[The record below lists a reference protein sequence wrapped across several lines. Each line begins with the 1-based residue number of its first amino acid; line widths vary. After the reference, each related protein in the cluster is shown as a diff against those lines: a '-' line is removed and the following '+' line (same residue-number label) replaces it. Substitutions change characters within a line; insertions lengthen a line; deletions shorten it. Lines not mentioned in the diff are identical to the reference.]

1 MAEQEEKIFQERFKS
16 LIKSFVT
23 NAKINLGQKKNPLT
37 GETNKNIDQAKQ
49 QIEMLKMLQV
59 KTEGNLKEG
68 EKKLL
73 DEKVSTLKKLYVQ
86 EKMDE

>member
-1 MAEQEEKIFQERFKS
+1 MAEQEEKIYRERFKS

-37 GETNKNIDQAKQ
+37 GKTNKDVDQAKQ

-59 KTEGNLKEG
+59 KTEGNLSERE
-68 EKKLL
+68 EKFLNN
-73 DEKVSTLKKLYVQ
+73 KVSSLKKLYVQ
-86 EKMDE
+86 AKMDE